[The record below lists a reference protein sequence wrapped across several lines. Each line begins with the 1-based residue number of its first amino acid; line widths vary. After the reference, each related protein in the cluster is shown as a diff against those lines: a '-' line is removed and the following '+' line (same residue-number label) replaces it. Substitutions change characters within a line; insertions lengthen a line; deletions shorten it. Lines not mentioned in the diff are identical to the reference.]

1 VTGLEVPARVPRI
14 SNDFSAM
21 LPFSIHLRDGEPVSD
36 QIVRAAHR
44 ALASGELRE
53 GDLFPSVRVM
63 AQELKISPTTAHK
76 VMQQLKDLG
85 FLASRPGVGMVV
97 RAPKVPPLAR
107 RLELLAPSARR
118 FLAEA
123 RDLHLSID
131 ELAEFLRHLD
141 RGESGKP
148 EESAPSDPSD
158 KSDPPAQ

>member
-1 VTGLEVPARVPRI
+1 
-14 SNDFSAM
+14 M
-21 LPFSIHLRDGEPVSD
+21 LPFSIQIRDGEPVSD

-44 ALASGELRE
+44 ALSSGELRE
-53 GDLFPSVRVM
+53 GDLFPSVRVL

-97 RAPKVPPLAR
+97 RAPQLPPLAQ

-118 FLAEA
+118 FLVEA

-131 ELAEFLRHLD
+131 ELTGLLRQLD
-141 RGESGKP
+141 QGEAGKP
-148 EESAPSDPSD
+148 EEPGSVGQAGQESND
-158 KSDPPAQ
+158 Q